1 MELLFFALSCA
12 WIAREINRKNI
23 RDGENDRDYR
33 VTWYF
38 LSFPPNISWFYKY
51 SALSI
56 NADVFLYS
64 GCRLEFRIL
73 IFISYKCSWQS
84 EAYRS
89 VVSIASTLHFIGKF
103 AYCEGQSWPSNF
115 RTAKRVKGKWR
126 DGNRSGT
133 ARGDGR
139 GDLRLANC
147 DFFFFF
153 FCEWLLCGLWFV
165 ARRLATCNVICRHF
179 AKGSSILWDCDLR
192 LETSEFGI
200 AGWDLRL
207 ATWLLAPDLRLENW
221 ALWPAIHGSRLPT
234 FDLRIAILPTTCH
247 LRLQMATFT
256 VWLSISATNPERRGE
271 RVERTE

>member
-153 FCEWLLCGLWFV
+153 FANGCCVVCDLWLGDLRLVTWFAGILRKV
-165 ARRLATCNVICRHF
+165 PRFFGIVTCDSRLANLELRVEI
-179 AKGSSILWDCDLR
+179 CDLR
-192 LETSEFGI
+192 LDFWLQI
-200 AGWDLRL
+200 CDLKTGHCDRRSMALDFQLLTCELPYYPQL
-207 ATWLLAPDLRLENW
+207 ATYDCKWQLLPYD
-221 ALWPAIHGSRLPT
+221 
-234 FDLRIAILPTTCH
+234 F
-247 LRLQMATFT
+247 Q
-256 VWLSISATNPERRGE
+256 
-271 RVERTE
+271 